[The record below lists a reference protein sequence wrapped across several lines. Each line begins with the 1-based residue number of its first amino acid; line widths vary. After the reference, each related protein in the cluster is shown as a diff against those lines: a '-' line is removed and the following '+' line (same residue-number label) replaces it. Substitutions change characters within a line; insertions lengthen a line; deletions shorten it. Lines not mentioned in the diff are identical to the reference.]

1 MTDLVRLET
10 VRLILRPWREEDRA
24 PFAALNADPRVTA
37 HLAGVQSRAESDA
50 IVDRILDG
58 FARHG
63 HGPWALEV
71 KGGAP
76 FIGFCGI
83 WQPSFDAHFTPC
95 TEVGWRLAHDA
106 WGKGYATESA
116 EAALD
121 YGFGPLGLAEIV
133 AYTTPENARS
143 RRVMERLGMTYDPED
158 DFERP
163 PLSQGAPARPHLLYR
178 LRREDWAAARRGLP
192 ARGKER

>member
-1 MTDLVRLET
+1 MTELVRLET
-10 VRLILRPWREEDRA
+10 RRLILRPWREEDRA

-37 HLAGVQSRAESDA
+37 HLTGVLGRAESDA
-50 IVDRILDG
+50 IVDRVLAG
-58 FARHG
+58 FAEHG

-83 WQPSFDAHFTPC
+83 WNPSFTAHFMPC
-95 TEVGWRLAHDA
+95 TEIGWRLAHEA

-116 EAALD
+116 EAALA
-121 YGFGPLGLAEIV
+121 YGFGALRLAEIV
-133 AYTTPENARS
+133 AYTTPANRRS
-143 RRVMERLGMTYDPED
+143 RGVMERLGMRHDPAD

-163 PLSQGAPARPHLLYR
+163 PLTDGAPARTHVLYR
-178 LRREDWAAARRGLP
+178 LRREDWAARRSLP
-192 ARGKER
+192 GGAEQR